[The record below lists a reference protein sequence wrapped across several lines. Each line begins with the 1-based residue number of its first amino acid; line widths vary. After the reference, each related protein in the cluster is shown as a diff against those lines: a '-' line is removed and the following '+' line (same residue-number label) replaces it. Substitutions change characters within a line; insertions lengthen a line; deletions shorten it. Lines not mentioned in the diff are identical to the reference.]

1 MKKNNLFEINRN
13 KYHLCQIN
21 AVMFAHSMMF
31 FKSRRREHLFFSFRV
46 QFRVLLDSS
55 WNKHVAV
62 NFKDRNMGA
71 IKCKSKVI
79 GKAEYVLMSQLPCC
93 TDPSVFWV
101 TNDCIRASLRT
112 YQPPKRSTSVRI
124 KVQSAELLWRSH
136 TIDQMHGNI
145 PGTRPL
151 LILDQEPF
159 CPADLQTA
167 VKLRT
172 SVYCQTNTL
181 CTTDFP
187 LTFFDIFVASKVIIL
202 SSWVLSGWCRGLEAA
217 SMMKST
223 VPISASLWTMKVFMT
238 LRKLWQVVSR
248 FSRLLERAASNI
260 ASFLFGWQDFIL
272 HTSEEERHQIRTV
285 SIWRIIT
292 CSIRCSILVIR

>member
-1 MKKNNLFEINRN
+1 ME
-13 KYHLCQIN
+13 YPSH

-31 FKSRRREHLFFSFRV
+31 FKSSRREHHFFLFTV
-46 QFRVLLDSS
+46 QWVLLYSS
-55 WNKHVAV
+55 WNKHVTV

-93 TDPSVFWV
+93 TDPSVWWV
-101 TNDCIRASLRT
+101 TNDCIHAFLGTS
-112 YQPPKRSTSVRI
+112 QPAKRSTSVRI

-136 TIDQMHGNI
+136 MIDQMHGNI
-145 PGTRPL
+145 PGSWL
-151 LILDQEPF
+151 LLMLDQEPF
-159 CPADLQTA
+159 CPADLLTA
-167 VKLRT
+167 EKLRT

-181 CTTDFP
+181 CTTYFP
-187 LTFFDIFVASKVIIL
+187 LTFFDIFVASPMIIL
-202 SSWVLSGWCRGLEAA
+202 SSWVLFGWGGGLEAA

-223 VPISASLWTMKVFMT
+223 VPISARLWTMKVFMT

-248 FSRLLERAASNI
+248 FSRLLEHAASNI

-285 SIWRIIT
+285 YIWRIIT
-292 CSIRCSILVIR
+292 CSIRCKILVIT